1 MTAAT
6 GGDREKRLVA
16 RASAEI
22 HQKIQEAAEL
32 QGSTVS
38 QFLLD
43 AALERASEVT
53 ARATRINTSR
63 EAFENM
69 MAALD
74 QPARPSPRLRQA
86 ARRYKEQVYAADPE
100 RAAEQ
105 ETPPRGL

>member
-1 MTAAT
+1 MTAAMERK
-6 GGDREKRLVA
+6 REKRLVA

-53 ARATRINTSR
+53 ERATRINTSR
-63 EAFENM
+63 EAFESM
-69 MAALD
+69 MVVLD

-86 ARRYKEQVYAADPE
+86 ARRYKEEVHATDPE
-100 RAAEQ
+100 RATEQ
-105 ETPPRGL
+105 EPPPRGL

>member
-6 GGDREKRLVA
+6 EKEREKRLVA

-38 QFLLD
+38 QFLLE

-53 ARATRINTSR
+53 ERATRITTSR

-69 MAALD
+69 MVALD

-86 ARRYKEQVYAADPE
+86 ARRYKEQVHATDPE
-100 RAAEQ
+100 RATEQ
-105 ETPPRGL
+105 EPPPCGL